1 MEKSSVEILG
11 EYLESPTYG
20 LRDLLVMLY
29 HIYNINSNHP
39 FIPIMQSLCVKQLQE
54 GLNEEDVKA
63 VRAVIET
70 FFLFPK
76 KPSVKL
82 P

>member
-11 EYLESPTYG
+11 EYLDNSTYEF
-20 LRDLLVMLY
+20 RDLLVMLY
-29 HIYNINSNHP
+29 HIYNVNSNHP
-39 FIPIMQSLCVKQLQE
+39 FIPVMQSLCVKQLQE
-54 GLNEEDVKA
+54 GLDKEDVKA

-76 KPSVKL
+76 SSVRL
-82 P
+82 L

>member
-1 MEKSSVEILG
+1 MEKSVEILR
-11 EYLESPTYG
+11 EYLDNSTYG

-54 GLNEEDVKA
+54 GLDEEDLKGI
-63 VRAVIET
+63 RIVIET
-70 FFLFPK
+70 FLLFPK
-76 KPSVKL
+76 KSAVKL

>member
-11 EYLESPTYG
+11 EYLDNSTYEF
-20 LRDLLVMLY
+20 RDLLVMLY
-29 HIYNINSNHP
+29 HIYNVNSNHP
-39 FIPIMQSLCVKQLQE
+39 FIPVMQSLCVKQLQE
-54 GLNEEDVKA
+54 GLDKEDVKA

-76 KPSVKL
+76 SSVRL

>member
-1 MEKSSVEILG
+1 MEKSVQILE
-11 EYLESPTYG
+11 EYLKIPTYG

-39 FIPIMQSLCVKQLQE
+39 FIPVMQSLCVKQLQE

-63 VRAVIET
+63 VRDVIET

-76 KPSVKL
+76 KPVVRL

>member
-1 MEKSSVEILG
+1 MEKSVQILG
-11 EYLESPTYG
+11 EYLKIPTYG

-76 KPSVKL
+76 KPFVKL

>member
-1 MEKSSVEILG
+1 MESSIEILG
-11 EYLESPTYG
+11 EYLDNSTYEF
-20 LRDLLVMLY
+20 RDLLVMLY
-29 HIYNINSNHP
+29 HIYNVNSNHP

-63 VRAVIET
+63 VRSVIET

-76 KPSVKL
+76 KPVVKL